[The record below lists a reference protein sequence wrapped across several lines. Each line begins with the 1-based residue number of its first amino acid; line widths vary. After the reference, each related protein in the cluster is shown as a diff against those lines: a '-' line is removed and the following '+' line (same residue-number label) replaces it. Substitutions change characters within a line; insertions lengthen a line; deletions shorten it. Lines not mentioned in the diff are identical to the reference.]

1 MIRLPAEGRSARS
14 SPPGGLPEGFDAITE
29 LVLVVVDVVTVIFA
43 ERGARE
49 NRARIRRSAVGPREG
64 RRRRKNG
71 FRPPAR
77 LTADDERP
85 SYITRIV
92 PAPLLQAS
100 DRPWRHGSSCSRHL
114 LVRTVQTMTKCR
126 HGPGGVTSIAT
137 MGSMQNHVPRS
148 IDRRRIAIE
157 HRTSTGTSS
166 DRRRGA
172 SIAIGGGRGASIGAA
187 RPRQTVSCGS
197 GAIMRRHDTM
207 NKINALTLM
216 TTRMLAP
223 RN

>member
-92 PAPLLQAS
+92 PAPLLQARKRVAERGPLPFIS
-100 DRPWRHGSSCSRHL
+100 NASEDKHTSAHHCNTWSSLPTHSLAETPSSR
-114 LVRTVQTMTKCR
+114 
-126 HGPGGVTSIAT
+126 GVI
-137 MGSMQNHVPRS
+137 
-148 IDRRRIAIE
+148 
-157 HRTSTGTSS
+157 
-166 DRRRGA
+166 
-172 SIAIGGGRGASIGAA
+172 
-187 RPRQTVSCGS
+187 
-197 GAIMRRHDTM
+197 
-207 NKINALTLM
+207 
-216 TTRMLAP
+216 
-223 RN
+223 